1 MSHVLLPKIAPP
13 LIRPSATFS
22 PQAGRRTRGWVSG
35 ASLPPTQPSPRPRPF
50 PPPPPSPLPPRLGV
64 SAQLATA
71 RRVTLDDGQG
81 RGQRL
86 IEVETGGGLAF
97 DVLADRTLDLGQA
110 RFRGVPVAWIGPNGY
125 RSPFLPGVPEHGH
138 SPMERGLAG
147 LMTTCGF
154 EHARLPAP
162 RERPP
167 GFLDANHPLHGSI
180 PFTPADEVN
189 ARLDVES
196 GVLRVEGRVTQFI
209 LDGPS
214 YELRRTIVAPL
225 GGAVIEIADAVA
237 NIGFAPAPLMALYHF
252 NFGWPAV
259 ADGARFERRGGN
271 RGGGGPPP
279 APPRGGAGPPVPFA
293 PLPLTPLG
301 GEPARHVDCA
311 PSLAREGRAAARL
324 AGPHVGVEI
333 DYDAAA
339 LPFLQSWR
347 RTEPGL
353 NVFSVEP
360 ITHRLAPRAELEA
373 AGELRALAPGET
385 WRATFR
391 IAFSAPG

>member
-1 MSHVLLPKIAPP
+1 MFGEDLDA
-13 LIRPSATFS
+13 
-22 PQAGRRTRGWVSG
+22 
-35 ASLPPTQPSPRPRPF
+35 ASLRA
-50 PPPPPSPLPPRLGV
+50 RLGDL
-64 SAQLATA
+64 AQIAGA

-86 IEVETGGGLAF
+86 IEVETGGGLSF
-97 DVLADRTLDLGQA
+97 DVLPDRTLDLGQA

-125 RSPFLPGVPEHGH
+125 RSPWLPGVPEHGG

-162 RERPP
+162 RPRPP
-167 GFLDANHPLHGSI
+167 GFLDANHPLHGAI

-189 ARLDVES
+189 AGLVRSEGGAAV
-196 GVLRVEGRVTQFI
+196 RVEGRVTQFI

-214 YELRRTIVAPL
+214 YELRRVIAAPL
-225 GGAVIEIADAVA
+225 GGAIIEIADAVT

-259 ADGARFERRGGN
+259 ADGARFEQRGGDGLW
-271 RGGGGPPP
+271 RG
-279 APPRGGAGPPVPFA
+279 A
-293 PLPLTPLG
+293 PLTALG
-301 GEPARHVDCA
+301 AQPARNVDCVA
-311 PSLAREGRAAARL
+311 SLAREGRAAARL

-333 DYDAAA
+333 EYDGAA

-353 NVFSVEP
+353 NVFSIEP
-360 ITHRLAPRAELEA
+360 ITNRLAPRAELEA
-373 AGELRALAPGET
+373 AGELRQLAPGET

-391 IAFSAPG
+391 VAFSAPA